1 MRTKKVMKVGASLT
15 VLGILC
21 ASALYFGQEKP
32 LYQAAHVAIE
42 KKAPAPAVERDEFG
56 FERASFEIVDR
67 RVKRNETFAEILT
80 SHNIEY
86 SAVVELVDSARPL
99 FDVRAMQAGR
109 PLRVYSD
116 SLDRARIVVYQ
127 KDPINYVVFDLSA
140 DSARIYEGTRPVQVT
155 QRRVGGTIHN
165 SLYQTLDE
173 LEVAGRVLPALAT
186 ELSEV
191 FAWQLDFYRIQK
203 GDEFSVVYEERSIDG
218 EAIGVERIVAARF
231 KHMDADFYG
240 FYFDQGDQAGFYDEE
255 GNSLR
260 KALLKAPLKYKRISS
275 RYTKRRFHPVQK
287 RYKAHLGTDYAA
299 DPGTPIRSVGDGVVL
314 EAKYQ
319 RYNGNYV
326 KIRHNGT
333 YTTGYLHM
341 SKIAKGMR
349 PGVKVKQGE
358 VIGYVGSTG
367 LATGPHVCY
376 RFWKNG
382 VQVDPLKE
390 EIPPAHPV
398 DSAYRDLF
406 FSVRDSMMPLLLE
419 SQVRIAE
426 STTRK
431 SVAAML

>member
-1 MRTKKVMKVGASLT
+1 MRTKRFVKIGVSLT
-15 VLGILC
+15 VLGLLC
-21 ASALYFGQEKP
+21 VSALYISQDKP
-32 LYQAAHVAIE
+32 LYQTARVTV
-42 KKAPAPAVERDEFG
+42 KKSAPAPAVERDEFG
-56 FERASFEIVDR
+56 FEKASFDVLDR
-67 RVKRNETFAEILT
+67 HVERNETFAEILT
-80 SHNIEY
+80 DHNVAY
-86 SAVVELVDSARPL
+86 SEVVELARSARPL
-99 FDVRAMQAGR
+99 FDVRSMQAGR
-109 PLRVYSD
+109 PLRVYRD
-116 SLDRARIVVYQ
+116 SLETARIVVYQ
-127 KDPINYVVFDLSA
+127 KDPINYVVFDLSD
-140 DSARIYEGTRPVQVT
+140 DSTRVYEGARPVEVR
-155 QRRVGGTIHN
+155 QRRLGGVIN
-165 SLYQTLDE
+165 SSLYQTLDE
-173 LEVAGRVLPALAT
+173 TGVSNRLVPALAT

-203 GDEFSVVYEERSIDG
+203 GDAFSVVYEERAIDG
-218 EAIGVERIVAARF
+218 EPIGIERIVAARF
-231 KHMDADFYG
+231 QHMEADFFG
-240 FYFDQGDQAGFYDEE
+240 FYFNQGEHAGFYDED

-314 EAKYQ
+314 EAQFQ

-349 PGVKVKQGE
+349 PGAKVKQGD

-398 DSAYRDLF
+398 DPAYRDLF
-406 FSVRDSMMPLLLE
+406 FGTRDALMPLLLDTP
-419 SQVRIAE
+419 VRIADLAKK
-426 STTRK
+426 S
-431 SVAAML
+431 SVAAMI

>member
-1 MRTKKVMKVGASLT
+1 MRTKRVLKIGALLT
-15 VLGILC
+15 VLGMLC
-21 ASALYFGQEKP
+21 VSALYLGQDKP
-32 LYQAAHVAIE
+32 LYQSAHVAIQND
-42 KKAPAPAVERDEFG
+42 APATAVERDEFG
-56 FERASFEIVDR
+56 VEEASFDVLER
-67 RVKRNETFAEILT
+67 RVQRNETFAEILT
-80 SHNIEY
+80 AHNLAY
-86 SAVVELVDSARPL
+86 ADVVELAQSARSL
-99 FDVRAMQAGR
+99 FDVRSMQAGR
-109 PLRVYSD
+109 PLRVYRD
-116 SLDRARIVVYQ
+116 SLHTARIVVYQ
-127 KDPINYVVFDLSA
+127 KDPINYVVFDLSS
-140 DSARIYEGTRPVQVT
+140 DSARVYEGRRPVEVT
-155 QRRVGGTIHN
+155 RKRLSGVIHG
-165 SLYQTLDE
+165 SLYKTLSE
-173 LEVAGRVLPALAT
+173 TGVAGRLVPTLAT

-218 EAIGVERIVAARF
+218 EPIGIERIVAARF
-231 KHMDADFYG
+231 LHMDADFYG
-240 FYFDQGDQAGFYDEE
+240 FYFDKGEHAGFYDED

-275 RYTKRRFHPVQK
+275 RYTKRRYHPVQK

-314 EAKYQ
+314 EAQFK

-341 SKIAKGMR
+341 SKIGKGIR
-349 PGVKVKQGE
+349 PGTRVKQGD

-398 DSAYRDLF
+398 DAIYRDHF
-406 FSVRDSMMPLLLE
+406 VAVRDSLLPLLRE
-419 SQVRIAE
+419 SHVRIAE
-426 STTRK
+426 SSRKK